1 MPLPPTA
8 GEPAA
13 LAAGARQLAAAAD
26 ALRGVRGQLAGAVS
40 FVVVAGSWRGPA
52 SEAFAAG
59 DQVTRL
65 GLQRAAGA
73 LDDTAAALA
82 ELAARLD
89 HAQASWDE
97 ARRLAEAAGLTLDRD
112 RMVAL
117 GAGALS
123 APPAAPRLAA

>member
-40 FVVVAGSWRGPA
+40 FVVVAGAWRGPA

-65 GLQRAAGA
+65 GLQHAAGA
-73 LDDTAAALA
+73 LDDTAGALA

-89 HAQASWDE
+89 HAQATWDE
-97 ARRLAEAAGLTLDRD
+97 ARRLAGAAGGGP
-112 RMVAL
+112 
-117 GAGALS
+117 GAGGVGPPR
-123 APPAAPRLAA
+123 PPA